1 MLYVVLAVLFYVST
15 SVTQKTAAVRGLDA
29 IGVNLALR
37 ASGTL
42 LTIVLLATASEA
54 WAQPHLGLAGGIGIV
69 SGVATFVA
77 GYTGLRALNFG
88 SLNATWSVLR
98 VATVLPVLA
107 SILVWGE
114 LRDVRGWQ
122 EIVTKLTGVLCL
134 MAALVLLGRGKGRE
148 AEAGGE
154 A

>member
-1 MLYVVLAVLFYVST
+1 MLYVFLAVFFYVST

-29 IGVNLALR
+29 IQVNLALR
-37 ASGTL
+37 VSGTL

-54 WAQPHLGLAGGIGIV
+54 WAQPHLTAAGMIGLV

-77 GYTGLRALNFG
+77 GYTGLKALNFG

-98 VATVLPVLA
+98 VSTVIPVLA

-114 LRDVRGWQ
+114 LREVHDPRQ
-122 EIVTKLTGVLCL
+122 IVTKLAGVLCL
-134 MAALVLLGRGKGRE
+134 MAALVLLGRGKP
-148 AEAGGE
+148 GE
-154 A
+154 AP

>member
-37 ASGTL
+37 TSGTV
-42 LTIVLLATASEA
+42 LTILLLATASQA
-54 WAQPHLGLAGGIGIV
+54 WGQPHLGLAGGIGVV
-69 SGVATFVA
+69 SGIATFVA

-98 VATVLPVLA
+98 VATVVPVLA

-114 LRDVRGWQ
+114 LRDVRDWH
-122 EIVTKLTGVLCL
+122 EIVTKLVGIACL
-134 MAALVLLGRGKGRE
+134 MAALVLLGRGKGRQ
-148 AEAGGE
+148 AETGGE
-154 A
+154 V